1 MSSSAGKVTG
11 SKAGVDITG
20 TFSVTN
26 NDNTISVTIDGV
38 DGTVVV
44 PPAAYTG
51 HTFAQAIQDRINLIQ
66 HKDGRQVNDVNV
78 VFDQAGQFF
87 KVTSG
92 TVGAN
97 SSVNING
104 HSNWGFDSTV
114 QVRGNVPEVTVVTQA
129 TAAEGNLL
137 FIDQTG

>member
-1 MSSSAGKVTG
+1 MAG

-20 TFSVTN
+20 TFSVTT

-66 HKDGRQVNDVNV
+66 HTDGRQVNDVDVKFN
-78 VFDQAGQFF
+78 QASQLFT
-87 KVTSG
+87 VTSG
-92 TVGAN
+92 TVGSN

-104 HSNWGFDSTV
+104 HSNWGFDKTT
-114 QVRGNVPEVTVVTQA
+114 QTRGNVPAVT
-129 TAAEGNLL
+129 
-137 FIDQTG
+137 